1 MIKDKILR
9 RIAMLISLIVLITST
24 VNTTYGFIVTST
36 DPITN
41 IFVPDDV
48 RASGLTLDK
57 TVEHPYGADYKIPDN
72 ISFDFKIELG
82 SYYAN
87 AKLTTTAGEMTADA
101 NGNLNVTVKPGVTLG
116 IEGLEEGTVVKVT
129 EQATTLKG
137 FAVKGESTQQ
147 ITVGADGSASI
158 RFVNTYTP
166 ENVQPTNVTV
176 SGVKILEGREWQEGD
191 SFSFKLEQQTGDSW
205 TELGTKT
212 VTYSADN
219 ADFDKFDFSDFIQP
233 LTFDKVGIYTFRM
246 SEIVG
251 DIDVDYDKTVNHFT
265 VKVTDVD
272 MDGKLEISTASGT
285 ENAKV
290 TEANGNYIVSVTF
303 NNTFVPPV
311 IVDPDPITVQID
323 VNKVLTNTGNIKTG
337 LDGFEFV
344 LENVATSEKLS
355 QISDDNGKAAFAL
368 TFTKAD
374 VGNTYTYKL
383 SETNQG
389 FTGMTY
395 DTDVYKI
402 KVSISLNDENQLVA
416 SLTVDDAPV
425 ESVVAEFQN
434 VYHADETVSP
444 PTGDNSHVT
453 FWFIL
458 MIVSGAT
465 LVSLIIYDRKRAR
478 V

>member
-1 MIKDKILR
+1 
-9 RIAMLISLIVLITST
+9 MLISLIVLITST

-41 IFVPDDV
+41 VFVPDDV
-48 RASGLTLDK
+48 RASGLILDK

-101 NGNLNVTVKPGVTLG
+101 NGNLNVTVKPGVILG

-129 EQATTLKG
+129 EQATTFKG
-137 FAVKGESTQQ
+137 FAVKGEATQQ
-147 ITVGADGSASI
+147 ITVGADGNASI
-158 RFVNTYTP
+158 NFVNIYTP
-166 ENVQPTNVTV
+166 ESIQPSNVTV
-176 SGVKILEGREWQEGD
+176 SGVKILEGRDWQEGD
-191 SFSFKLEQQTGDSW
+191 SFTFKLEQQDGENW
-205 TELGTKT
+205 TEVGTRT
-212 VTYSADN
+212 VTYSADS
-219 ADFDKFDFSDFIQP
+219 ADFNKFDFSEFIQS
-233 LTFDKVGIYTFRM
+233 LIFEKVGTYTFRM
-246 SEIVG
+246 SEVIG
-251 DIDVDYDKTVNHFT
+251 DLDNVDYDETVNHFT

-272 MDGKLEISTASGT
+272 MDGKLEIGTVAGT

-290 TEANGNYIVSVTF
+290 TEANGSYAVSVTF

-311 IVDPDPITVQID
+311 VDDPDPITIQVD
-323 VNKVLTNTGNIKTG
+323 VNKVVTNTGNIKAG

-355 QISDDNGKAAFAL
+355 QISDENGKAAFAL
-368 TFTKAD
+368 TYTKAD
-374 VGNTYTYKL
+374 VGKTYTYKL

-389 FTGMTY
+389 FAGMTY
-395 DTDVYKI
+395 DTDVYEI
-402 KVSISLNDENQLVA
+402 KVSISLNAENQLVA
-416 SLTVDDAPV
+416 SVTVNDTPV
-425 ESVVAEFQN
+425 ESAVAEFQN

-444 PTGDNSHVT
+444 PTGDNSNIT

-465 LVSLIIYDRKRAR
+465 LVSLLIYEKKRAR